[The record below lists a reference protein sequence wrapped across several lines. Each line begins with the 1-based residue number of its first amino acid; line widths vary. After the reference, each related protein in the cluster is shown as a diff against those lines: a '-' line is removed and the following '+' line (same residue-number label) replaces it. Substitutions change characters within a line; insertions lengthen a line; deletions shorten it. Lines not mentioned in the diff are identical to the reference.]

1 MVKPIIF
8 PEEKILAPYAAHSVQ
23 SRGRVHPEPE
33 HPYRSPFQRDRER
46 IVHSTAFRRLE
57 YKTQVFVNLEGDLYR
72 TRLTHTIEVSQI
84 SRSAARAM
92 GLNED
97 LAEAIALV
105 HDLGHTPFGHTGEE
119 VLNNLTAEVG
129 GFSHNRQS
137 LRVVDLLEQ
146 KYPNFLGLNLTYE
159 VREGIVKHKT
169 ATKLPVPKG
178 FHPEEQPTLECDL
191 VDLAD
196 EIAYNC
202 HDIDDGLTSGILAPE
217 QVRTLS
223 IWKALEASAVRK
235 FKQLSFARLQSHI
248 VREMINR
255 EVNDLVTN
263 SLTTIGKLKIQSLTD
278 VRQAKKSPLGFSEA
292 MRKENKELRAFLNEN
307 FYRHHRLVRM
317 ADKAK
322 RIIAD
327 LFSAYVRNPDVLPP
341 GTRTRLKKESA
352 KRVAADYIAG
362 MTDRYAILEH
372 QRLFDPAERV

>member
-1 MVKPIIF
+1 MAKPLIF
-8 PEEKILAPYAAHSVQ
+8 PEEKILAPYAARSAK
-23 SRGRVHPEPE
+23 SRGRSHPEPE
-33 HPYRSPFQRDRER
+33 HSYRSAFQRDRER

-57 YKTQVFVNLEGDLYR
+57 YKTQVFVNQEGDLYR

-84 SRSAARAM
+84 ARSAARAM

-119 VLNNLTAEVG
+119 ILDELTKDAG

-137 LRVVDLLEQ
+137 LRVVDLLEE
-146 KYPNFLGLNLTYE
+146 KYPSFSGLNLTYE

-169 ATKLPVPKG
+169 SGNHPVPRE
-178 FHPEEQPTLECDL
+178 FFPNERATLESDL

-196 EIAYNC
+196 EVAYNC
-202 HDIDDGLTSGILAPE
+202 HDIDDGLTSGILTPE
-217 QVRTLS
+217 QVRTLL
-223 IWKALEASAVRK
+223 IWKKLEGAAQRK
-235 FKQLSFARLQSHI
+235 FKNLPFARLQSHI

-255 EVNDLVTN
+255 QVNDLVGTTLGRIERQGIK
-263 SLTTIGKLKIQSLTD
+263 SLED
-278 VRQAKKSPLGFSEA
+278 VRKAKESLMEFSFELK
-292 MRKENKELRAFLNEN
+292 KENAELKKFLNEN

-322 RIIAD
+322 RIIAE
-327 LFSAYVRNPDVLPP
+327 LFAAYTRNPDLLP
-341 GTRTRLKKESA
+341 TTSRSRLKKEPP
-352 KRVAADYIAG
+352 KRVVADYIAG

>member
-1 MVKPIIF
+1 MVKPLIF
-8 PEEKILAPYAAHSVQ
+8 PEEKILAPYAARSAE
-23 SRGRVHPEPE
+23 SRGRVFPEPE
-33 HPYRSPFQRDRER
+33 HPYRSAFQRDRER

-119 VLNNLTAEVG
+119 VLNELTADVG

-169 ATKLPVPKG
+169 TAKLPVPKE
-178 FHPEEQPTLECDL
+178 FHPEELPTLECDL

-202 HDIDDGLTSGILAPE
+202 HDIDDGLTSGILTPE
-217 QVRTLS
+217 QVHTLS
-223 IWKALEASAVRK
+223 IWKTFETPVARK
-235 FKQLSFARLQSHI
+235 FRELPFSRLQSHI

-255 EVNDLVTN
+255 EVNDLVTQ
-263 SLTTIGKLKIQSLTD
+263 SLTAIEKLKIQSLAD
-278 VRQAKKSPLGFSEA
+278 VRKVKKSPLGFSEQLK
-292 MRKENKELRAFLNEN
+292 KENKELRVFLNEN

-327 LFSAYVRNPDVLPP
+327 LFSAYVRNPDLLPP
-341 GTRTRLKKESA
+341 GTRARLKKEPV
-352 KRVAADYIAG
+352 KRAAADYIAG

>member
-1 MVKPIIF
+1 MVKPLIY
-8 PEEKILAPYAAHSVQ
+8 PEEKILAPYAARASE
-23 SRGRVHPEPE
+23 SRGRVYPETE
-33 HPYRSPFQRDRER
+33 HPYRSAFQRDRER

-72 TRLTHTIEVSQI
+72 TRLTHTLEVCQI

-119 VLNNLTAEVG
+119 ILNELTAGVG

-146 KYPNFLGLNLTYE
+146 KYPDFLGLNLTYE

-169 ATKLPVPKG
+169 AAKLPVPRE
-178 FHPEEQPTLECDL
+178 FHPEERPTLECDL

-202 HDIDDGLTSGILAPE
+202 HDVDDGLTSGILTPE
-217 QVRTLS
+217 QVHTVGL
-223 IWKALEASAVRK
+223 WKVFETPAARK
-235 FKQLSFARLQSHI
+235 FKGLPFSRLQSLI

-263 SLTTIGKLKIQSLTD
+263 SLAKIRKLKIETLAS
-278 VRQAKKSPLGFSEA
+278 VRQAQKSPVGFSEA
-292 MRKENKELRAFLNEN
+292 MKRENKNLRAFLNEN
-307 FYRHHRLVRM
+307 FYRHYRLARM

-327 LFSAYVRNPDVLPP
+327 LFSAYLRNPDLLPP
-341 GTRTRLKKESA
+341 GTRARLKNDPIL
-352 KRVAADYIAG
+352 RVAADYIAG

-372 QRLFDPAERV
+372 ERLFDPAERV

>member
-1 MVKPIIF
+1 MVKPLIF
-8 PEEKILAPYAAHSVQ
+8 PEEKILAPYAAHARE

-33 HPYRSPFQRDRER
+33 HPYRSAFQRDRER

-97 LAEAIALV
+97 LVEAIALV

-119 VLNNLTAEVG
+119 ILNDLTAEVS

-137 LRVVDLLEQ
+137 LRVVDWLEQ
-146 KYPNFLGLNLTYE
+146 KYPDFPGLNLTYE

-169 ATKLPVPKG
+169 TTKLPVPKE

-202 HDIDDGLTSGILAPE
+202 HDVDDGLTSGILMPE
-217 QVRTLS
+217 QVRALS
-223 IWKALEASAVRK
+223 IWKSLEASAVRK
-235 FKQLSFARLQSHI
+235 FKKLTSARLQSHI

-255 EVNDLVTN
+255 EVNDLVTT
-263 SLTTIGKLKIQSLTD
+263 SLGAIEKLKIQSLAN
-278 VRQAKKSPLGFSEA
+278 VRQAKKSPLGFSEP
-292 MRKENKELRAFLNEN
+292 MKKENKELRAFLNEN

-327 LFSAYVRNPDVLPP
+327 LFSTYVRNPDLLPP
-341 GTRTRLKKESA
+341 GTRARLKKESV
-352 KRVAADYIAG
+352 KRAAADYIAG

>member
-1 MVKPIIF
+1 MVKPLIF
-8 PEEKILAPYAAHSVQ
+8 PEEKILAPYAAHSAK

-84 SRSAARAM
+84 ARSAARAM

-119 VLNNLTAEVG
+119 ILNDLTAEAG

-137 LRVVDLLEQ
+137 LRVVDWLEQ
-146 KYPNFLGLNLTYE
+146 KYPDFLGLNLTYE

-169 ATKLPVPKG
+169 ATKLPVPKE

-202 HDIDDGLTSGILAPE
+202 HDIDDGLTSGILTPE
-217 QVRTLS
+217 QVKTLPV
-223 IWKALEASAVRK
+223 WKNLEASALRK
-235 FKQLSFARLQSHI
+235 FKQLPFGRLQSHI

-263 SLTTIGKLKIQSLTD
+263 SLTAIEKRGIKSLAH
-278 VRQAKKSPLGFSEA
+278 VRKAKTSPLGFSEA
-292 MRKENKELRAFLNEN
+292 MKKENKELRAFLNEN

-327 LFSAYVRNPDVLPP
+327 LFSAYVRNPDLLPP
-341 GTRTRLKKESA
+341 GTRARLKKEGP
-352 KRVAADYIAG
+352 KRAAADYIAG

>member
-1 MVKPIIF
+1 MVKPLIF
-8 PEEKILAPYAAHSVQ
+8 PEEKVLAPYAARSAE
-23 SRGRVHPEPE
+23 SRGRVFPEPE
-33 HPYRSPFQRDRER
+33 HPYRSAFQRDRER

-119 VLNNLTAEVG
+119 ILNGLTAGVG

-146 KYPNFLGLNLTYE
+146 KYPGFLGLNLTYE

-169 ATKLPVPKG
+169 TTKLPVPKE

-217 QVRTLS
+217 QAGALP
-223 IWKALEASAVRK
+223 IWKTFEASAKRK
-235 FKQLSFARLQSHI
+235 FRELPFSRLQSHI

-263 SLTTIGKLKIQSLTD
+263 SLAAIEKMKIQSQAD
-278 VRQAKKSPLGFSEA
+278 ARRAKKSPLGFSEQLK
-292 MRKENKELRAFLNEN
+292 KENKELRAFLNEN

-317 ADKAK
+317 ADKAQ

-327 LFSAYVRNPDVLPP
+327 LFSAYVRNPDLLPP
-341 GTRTRLKKESA
+341 GTRARLKKEPA
-352 KRVAADYIAG
+352 QRVAADYIAG

>member
-1 MVKPIIF
+1 MVKPLIF
-8 PEEKILAPYAAHSVQ
+8 PEEKILAPYAARTSE
-23 SRGRVHPEPE
+23 SRGRAHPEPE
-33 HPYRSPFQRDRER
+33 HPYRSAFQRDRER

-84 SRSAARAM
+84 ARSAARAM

-119 VLNNLTAEVG
+119 ILNELTADVG

-137 LRVVDLLEQ
+137 LRVVDWLEQ

-169 ATKLPVPKG
+169 ATRLPVPKE

-202 HDIDDGLTSGILAPE
+202 HDIDDGLTSGILTPE
-217 QVRTLS
+217 QVRTLPV
-223 IWKALEASAVRK
+223 WKTLETSALRK
-235 FKQLSFARLQSHI
+235 FRELPFPRLQSHI

-263 SLTTIGKLKIQSLTD
+263 SLGRIKKMKIKTLAG
-278 VRQAKKSPLGFSEA
+278 VRQARKSPLGFSEA
-292 MRKENKELRAFLNEN
+292 MRKESQRLRAFLNEN
-307 FYRHHRLVRM
+307 FYRHYRLVRM

-327 LFSAYVRNPDVLPP
+327 LFSAYLRNPDLLPP
-341 GTRTRLKKESA
+341 GTRARLKKEPVQRA
-352 KRVAADYIAG
+352 AADYIAG

>member
-1 MVKPIIF
+1 MVKPLIF
-8 PEEKILAPYAAHSVQ
+8 PEEKILAPYAAHSAQ
-23 SRGRVHPEPE
+23 SRGRLHPEPE

-84 SRSAARAM
+84 ARSAARAM

-119 VLNNLTAEVG
+119 ILNDLTADVG

-146 KYPNFLGLNLTYE
+146 KYPNFSGLNLTYE

-169 ATKLPVPKG
+169 ATKLPVPKE

-202 HDIDDGLTSGILAPE
+202 HDVDDGLTSGILTPE
-217 QVRTLS
+217 QVKTVPV
-223 IWKALEASAVRK
+223 WKNLESSALRK
-235 FKQLSFARLQSHI
+235 FKQLPFARLQSHV

-255 EVNDLVTN
+255 EVNDLVTT
-263 SLTTIGKLKIQSLTD
+263 SLASIEKRKIKSLAD
-278 VRQAKKSPLGFSEA
+278 VRQAPKSPLGFSEG
-292 MRKENKELRAFLNEN
+292 MKKENRELWAFLNEN

-327 LFSAYVRNPDVLPP
+327 LFSAYVRNPDLLPP
-341 GTRTRLKKESA
+341 GTRARLKKEGP

>member
-1 MVKPIIF
+1 MVKPLIF
-8 PEEKILAPYAAHSVQ
+8 PEEKILAPYAARAAE
-23 SRGRVHPEPE
+23 SRGRAHPEPE
-33 HPYRSPFQRDRER
+33 HSYRSAFQRDRER

-57 YKTQVFVNLEGDLYR
+57 YKTQVFVNQEGDLYR

-84 SRSAARAM
+84 ARSAARAM

-119 VLNNLTAEVG
+119 ILDELTKEVG

-137 LRVVDLLEQ
+137 LRVVDLLEE
-146 KYPNFLGLNLTYE
+146 KYPNFPGLNLTYE

-169 ATKLPVPKG
+169 SGSPPLPKEFFPNER
-178 FHPEEQPTLECDL
+178 PALESDL

-196 EIAYNC
+196 EVAYNC

-217 QVRTLS
+217 QVRTLA
-223 IWKALEASAVRK
+223 IWKTLETATRRK
-235 FKQLSFARLQSHI
+235 FKNLPFARLQSHI

-255 EVNDLVTN
+255 QVNDLVGATLARIEKQRIK
-263 SLTTIGKLKIQSLTD
+263 SLAD
-278 VRQAKKSPLGFSEA
+278 VRRAKESPMGFSAELK
-292 MRKENKELRAFLNEN
+292 KENAELKKFLNEN

-322 RIIAD
+322 RIIAE
-327 LFSAYVRNPDVLPP
+327 LFGAYSRNPDLLPATSR
-341 GTRTRLKKESA
+341 GRLKKEPPN
-352 KRVAADYIAG
+352 RVVADYIAG

-372 QRLFDPAERV
+372 QRLFDPSERV